1 MPVNLDGDDASSRDY
16 TTVSEA
22 TPLLQSETSSQTS
35 RTGSVSGSS
44 APQNGSPP
52 SIDSDEPNVKV
63 SGKRGISIIISV
75 YILIFLQ
82 AANMSGM
89 TMAQSTIAADLDA
102 YESATWFTSSYLIA
116 LSSVGPLAGRFSAIF
131 SPRLVIMITSVFF
144 VIGGLVSSQ
153 AHSLSVF
160 ILGRVLTGT
169 GGAGI
174 FVTAMILVLELTGK
188 RKRGL
193 FVGLV
198 NTGFTTGVSL
208 GAVVSGGLIP
218 ITGWRFLF
226 LTQAPLAALAGLG
239 VYFSLPKTFR
249 PGKVGKDISV
259 STKLKRIDYLGAVM
273 LTGTLVLFLYGLS
286 GTVQIVPILASL
298 GTLVVFILIECFWA
312 SDPIIP
318 LVLLQSRAA
327 LLACFGQLGFMTA
340 RWTILFYAP
349 ITALAVFGFSSG
361 ASGSM
366 LIPTNLGFGMGGLIV
381 GWLHVKRSGSFWAAC
396 LVSIFLFGLSMFTL
410 SFISSPSMPTWIF
423 VGVLFANGLCTGATL
438 NYTLAHML
446 HLTPTDTHYIATSL
460 LGTFRGF
467 AGSFGSAVGGG
478 IFFRALQAGLEKGFK
493 TVDDTERLSY
503 QRQLLIKKLIGSP
516 ALVYNGGLGDVDHQ
530 VAVQGYVAGL
540 KVLFQAAVV
549 LVCIVLV
556 LQAATGWKGPK
567 DQKDDE
573 EEVREVLVE
582 GDPEYEA

>member
-16 TTVSEA
+16 TIVSEA

-52 SIDSDEPNVKV
+52 NIDSDEPNVKV

-131 SPRLVIMITSVFF
+131 SPRLVILITSVFF

-208 GAVVSGGLIP
+208 GALVSGGLIP

-226 LTQAPLAALAGLG
+226 LIQTPLAALAGLG
-239 VYFSLPKTFR
+239 VYFSLPKSFR
-249 PGKVGKDISV
+249 PGKGGKDISV

-286 GTVQIVPILASL
+286 GTVQIVPILVSI
-298 GTLVVFILIECFWA
+298 GTLIVFILVECFWA

-318 LVLLQSRAA
+318 LAVLQSRAA
-327 LLACFGQLGFMTA
+327 LLACFSQLGFMTA

-349 ITALAVFGFSSG
+349 ITALAVFGFSPG

-467 AGSFGSAVGGG
+467 AGSFGSALGGG

-503 QRQLLIKKLIGSP
+503 RRQLLIKKLIGSP
-516 ALVYNGGLGDVDHQ
+516 ALVYNGGLGDVDQQ